1 MNIRYAEAQS
11 LVEAAMDIA
20 RERNVAVSLAVV
32 DSHGDLVA
40 YGRMDQATVQS
51 GVLAKAK
58 AYTAARERI
67 PSSELG
73 QWAKKTGKDMGY
85 WVDPEITGMAGGVP
99 IFVNDQVIGGM
110 GASGLSEEAD
120 EQLVE
125 AAITRCY
132 SLEAVCKET

>member
-1 MNIRYAEAQS
+1 MDIQYSEAES
-11 LVEAAMDIA
+11 LVKTAMALASQDKV
-20 RERNVAVSLAVV
+20 NVSIAVV

-40 YGRMDQATVQS
+40 YGRMDGATVQS

-73 QWAKKTGKDMGY
+73 KWAQKTGKDMGY

-99 IFVNDQVIGGM
+99 IKVNDRVIGGM
-110 GASGLSEEAD
+110 AVSGLSEEAD
-120 EQLVE
+120 EQLVLKVL
-125 AAITRCY
+125 ADHY
-132 SLEAVCKET
+132 S

>member
-1 MNIRYAEAQS
+1 MDIKYAEARS
-11 LVEAAMDIA
+11 LVKTAIA
-20 RERNVAVSLAVV
+20 IANKDNLAVSVAVV

-40 YGRMDQATVQS
+40 YGRMDGATIQS

-73 QWAKKTGKDMGY
+73 KWAQKTGKDMGY

-99 IFVNDQVIGGM
+99 IFADKRVIGGM
-110 GASGLSEEAD
+110 GASGLSEEND
-120 EQLVE
+120 EQLVQKAI
-125 AAITRCY
+125 AAFNANFIDT
-132 SLEAVCKET
+132 

>member
-1 MNIRYAEAQS
+1 MEIRYAEAQS
-11 LVEAAMDIA
+11 LIEAGMNIA
-20 RERNVAVSLAVV
+20 RERSVGVSLAVV

-73 QWAKKTGKDMGY
+73 KWAKKTSKDMGY
-85 WVDPEITGMAGGVP
+85 WVDPEITGMAGGLP
-99 IFVNDQVIGGM
+99 IFVNNQVIGGM
-110 GASGLSEEAD
+110 GVSGLSEEAD

-125 AAITRCY
+125 AAITRY
-132 SLEAVCKET
+132 FGSKT